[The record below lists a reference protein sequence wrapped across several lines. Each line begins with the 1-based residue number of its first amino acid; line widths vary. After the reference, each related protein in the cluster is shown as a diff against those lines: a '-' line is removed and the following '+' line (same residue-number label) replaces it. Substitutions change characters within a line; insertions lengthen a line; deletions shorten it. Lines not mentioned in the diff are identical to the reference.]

1 MVVFRTVML
10 IQMWGRDRFEVA
22 VTVRQA
28 RDDRFPQCNAGADV
42 AWGNAGKGGV
52 SLCMVMLCFRCGT
65 CKYYD
70 CSCDIQLVRCG
81 AGRGPEDQRPEDQRT
96 REPGDQ
102 SIRGPEDQG
111 TRGPEDQRT
120 RGPGDQ
126 STRGPEDQGTRG
138 SEDQR
143 TRGPE
148 DQRPRGPKDER
159 TRGPGDQRT
168 RGPEDQRT
176 LLFFL
181 SVLGFNFV
189 LIRESFFLI
198 REYFFFDPKIF
209 FF

>member
-1 MVVFRTVML
+1 M
-10 IQMWGRDRFEVA
+10 
-22 VTVRQA
+22 
-28 RDDRFPQCNAGADV
+28 

-81 AGRGPEDQRPEDQRT
+81 AGRGPEDQRT
-96 REPGDQ
+96 RGPGDQ
-102 SIRGPEDQG
+102 R

-120 RGPGDQ
+120 RGP
-126 STRGPEDQGTRG
+126 EDQ
-138 SEDQR
+138 
-143 TRGPE
+143 
-148 DQRPRGPKDER
+148 R

-176 LLFFL
+176 RGPGDQRTRGPEDQGTRGPEDQRTLLSFL
-181 SVLGFNFV
+181 SVLGFNFF

-198 REYFFFDPKIF
+198 RE
-209 FF
+209 